1 MDVKSYVY
9 AKQVFFYL
17 HLWFSCSR
25 EKIAPS
31 PRQIHLL
38 RLKKEVQVIFPDRH
52 LFFLSLSLLS
62 GESVFLSCC
71 TLFDLLTYT
80 YLFILCPDIRLTFLF
95 KLNKQTKRQRLGRA
109 LTCLLRWRNQQPT
122 NSNCHCC
129 CAVPFQKIFNAI
141 LKSVVCFIF
150 GFWKKIKTKQN
161 KKLKWNFEIFFKKT
175 FQFLYSFFLSMIS
188 PAVCSWVLPSLRN
201 GWLSV
206 RVKIKI
212 DSLNQLNNPI
222 HSFL

>member
-17 HLWFSCSR
+17 RLWFSCSR

-38 RLKKEVQVIFPDRH
+38 RLKKRSASHFPGPSPFFFIS
-52 LFFLSLSLLS
+52 LFCQENPF
-62 GESVFLSCC
+62 SCHAALYSIC
-71 TLFDLLTYT
+71 LPIHICSY
-80 YLFILCPDIRLTFLF
+80 YVLTFAWLF
-95 KLNKQTKRQRLGRA
+95 YSNWTNRRKGRDSARA

-141 LKSVVCFIF
+141 LKFVVCFIF
-150 GFWKKIKTKQN
+150 GFWKKIKKNKTK
-161 KKLKWNFEIFFKKT
+161 KMKWNFEIFF
-175 FQFLYSFFLSMIS
+175 
-188 PAVCSWVLPSLRN
+188 
-201 GWLSV
+201 
-206 RVKIKI
+206 
-212 DSLNQLNNPI
+212 
-222 HSFL
+222 